1 MEELISKHDALILV
15 RNTCR
20 DVMLE
25 CTNHYD
31 DEICDDVYDD
41 MSAVEAVLKCNKRI
55 WKALNELPQV
65 ISGGDEDT
73 ISRQSAIDI
82 VTPYDTKRVMRDALE
97 DLPSQSED
105 GTAKWIT
112 GDKWKRWS
120 IVPTS
125 YCCSNCGWA
134 WADKDQL
141 GFFTFCPSCKKKMEK
156 DIT

>member
-1 MEELISKHDALILV
+1 MEELISRHDALILA

-20 DVMLE
+20 DVLLE
-25 CTNHYD
+25 CVHHH
-31 DEICDDVYDD
+31 DEDMGDDVYDD

-55 WKALNELPQV
+55 KNALNELPPV

-82 VTPYDTKRVMRDALE
+82 VTPYDTNRVMRDALE
-97 DLPSQSED
+97 DLPAQSEN

-112 GDKWKRWS
+112 GDKWKRCG

-141 GFFTFCPSCKKKMEK
+141 GFFTFCPHCKKKMEK